1 MSYTEIKIPQ
11 MGEGVTEA
19 TITRWLVKEGDKVE
33 EDQIIVELATD
44 KVDNEL
50 PSPVGG
56 IVARILCKEGE
67 VARVG
72 KTIAVVSADGKYPD
86 ETRKTAED
94 IQTVAVNVKHETGDA
109 GEDTFRLVLS
119 PLVRNMVREN
129 RIPVQDLENIKGS
142 GLDGRITKEDIER
155 FLNDRIREKSV
166 KPADKIPQAEPV
178 RSEPVRSSAPAEEK
192 NNITEDFSVFGDVE
206 IVEMSRMRRLIA
218 EHMLHSVKTAPHV
231 TSFVKADITNLF
243 NWYKSHREEFEKRE
257 REKLTLM
264 PLLLKEI
271 VRALRDFPAI
281 NASISGNSIVYK
293 KYFHIGMA
301 AALPDGN
308 LIVPVIRNADQKNLY
323 GLAKSVNDLSQRAR
337 NNQLQPD
344 EIKGGSFTVTNLGSF
359 GTLTGTPVINQP
371 EAAILATGAIRKEP
385 AVIET
390 PEGDAIAV
398 RQMITLALTYDHR
411 IIDGALAGKFLM
423 QLVKNI
429 ESFDIKTSI

>member
-19 TITRWLVKEGDKVE
+19 TITRWLVKEGDRVG

-50 PSPVGG
+50 PSSVAG
-56 IVARILCKEGE
+56 IVTKLLCREGD
-67 VARVG
+67 VVQVG
-72 KTIAVVSADGKYPD
+72 KTIAIVTGDGKLPD
-86 ETRKTAED
+86 ETIKTTEE
-94 IQTVAVNVKHETGDA
+94 IKTVAVNIKAAVSIQEN
-109 GEDTFRLVLS
+109 ESERMSLS

-129 RIPVQDLENIKGS
+129 RIPVSDLKNIKGS
-142 GLDGRITKEDIER
+142 GLEGRITKEDIER
-155 FLNDRIREKSV
+155 YLEGRIRDKSV
-166 KPADKIPQAEPV
+166 KPAEKVTETEPV
-178 RSEPVRSSAPAEEK
+178 RSDTPRSSAVAGAE
-192 NNITEDFSVFGDVE
+192 TSDVVDFSVFGDVE

-218 EHMLHSVKTAPHV
+218 EHMLHSVKTSPHV

-243 NWYKSHREEFEKRE
+243 NWYKSYRDEFERRE

-264 PLLLKEI
+264 PLLVKEI
-271 VRALRDFPAI
+271 VRALREYPAI
-281 NASISGNSIVYK
+281 NASVSGNSIVYK
-293 KYFHIGMA
+293 KYFNIGMA

-323 GLAKSVNDLSQRAR
+323 GLAKSINDLSQRAR

-344 EIKGGSFTVTNLGSF
+344 EIKGGTFTITNLGTF

-385 AVIET
+385 AVVET
-390 PEGDAIAV
+390 PDGDAIAI
-398 RQMITLALTYDHR
+398 RHIITLALTYDHR

-429 ESFDIKTSI
+429 ESFDIKSSI